1 MTIIARFRKILSRF
15 HPRPVAVW
23 ELLIMR
29 VLFALVVYKTLP
41 DAGQI
46 YDTQDAP
53 NGIAHFVDLTF
64 LAKDG
69 VYPVLKDVICAALVV
84 YASGFLLPFVLP
96 FILVSHV
103 MIRTLFNSQGWVHHG
118 VQMVSLVILAQT
130 IVVLTF
136 AIYRLVKKRPFPLSE
151 GRSMGSYFLFYS
163 QMAVISI
170 YVVSVVS
177 KVDRSDGQWFAKS
190 HYVGLHVVKAE
201 RDRYYGKLEEPA
213 PGSQPA
219 PVSIAA
225 ARTALAH
232 PNLTRLFL
240 GAGVALEFFA
250 FFALYSRRAA
260 LLIALGMIGFHR
272 SIAALMSIYFH
283 FNEMLL
289 VIFLVNAPYWAVLF
303 ARKARAAESY
313 PIETALTQ

>member
-1 MTIIARFRKILSRF
+1 MLAHF
-15 HPRPVAVW
+15 HPRPVAAW

-41 DAGQI
+41 HAGQI

-53 NGIAHFVDLTF
+53 NGIAQFVDLTF
-64 LAKDG
+64 LANDG
-69 VYPVLKDVICAALVV
+69 VYPALKGAMVGALVV

-96 FILVSHV
+96 FILIAHV

-130 IVVLTF
+130 IVVLSF
-136 AIYRLVKKRPFPLSE
+136 AIYRIVKHRPFPLTN

-170 YVVSVVS
+170 YVVSVFS
-177 KVDRSDGQWFAKS
+177 KVDRSDGLWFAKS

-201 RDRYYGKLEEPA
+201 RDRYYGKLKEPA
-213 PGSQPA
+213 PGTEPA
-219 PVSIAA
+219 PASIVA
-225 ARTALAH
+225 ARAALAH

-240 GAGVALEFFA
+240 GAGVMLEFFA
-250 FFALYSRRAA
+250 FFALYSRGAA

-289 VIFLVNAPYWAVLF
+289 VIFLVNVPYWIVLL
-303 ARKARAAESY
+303 ARKAKGAKRQTPDPLPEVEAT
-313 PIETALTQ
+313 IQ